1 MHARVSRLRIR
12 AVRAD
17 ARTAKALRLIVPPTL
32 LTRADGPVR
41 KVEDLKGK
49 VLATNA
55 IGAAVDIGVRAM
67 LKRHGL
73 EDKRDYTVIEAP
85 FPTMRAMLG
94 EKKADLV
101 PNIPPFSLHPDM
113 FKIARTLFTQADGI
127 GLGELGIWVA
137 RAVLLDFLEDYLRA
151 VRFYTDPV
159 NQNEAVAIAASFTKL
174 PPTAFETWLF
184 TRKEYFRDPNGM
196 IDVKALQLT
205 FDVQKDLGFLKTNID
220 AQRYVDLSLI
230 EEAGKRLK

>member
-1 MHARVSRLRIR
+1 LRAIVREIR
-12 AVRAD
+12 DGAPGYYSNEFAVLAD
-17 ARTAKALRLIVPPTL
+17 
-32 LTRADGPVR
+32 DPVR

-113 FKIARTLFTQADGI
+113 LKIARTLFTQADGI

-137 RAVLLDFLEDYLRA
+137 RTAFIQRNRAVLLDFLEDYLRA
-151 VRFYTDPV
+151 VRFYTDPI
-159 NQNEAVAIAASFTKL
+159 NQ
-174 PPTAFETWLF
+174 
-184 TRKEYFRDPNGM
+184 
-196 IDVKALQLT
+196 
-205 FDVQKDLGFLKTNID
+205 
-220 AQRYVDLSLI
+220 
-230 EEAGKRLK
+230 